1 MSMEIINQ
9 LFEAVY
15 YGADLEFKYN
25 GYYYFVN
32 SGKTTKD
39 GNGVHQIN
47 VSKSEYSFYNGTAD
61 GKSVEIFNICN
72 IDSHK
77 NTEDFF
83 NAKIFE
89 GKTLY
94 EAIDNV
100 TEINY

>member
-9 LFEAVY
+9 LFDAVY

-39 GNGVHQIN
+39 GNSVHQIN
-47 VSKSEYSFYNGTAD
+47 VSKSGYSFYNGTAD
-61 GKSVEIFNICN
+61 GNSVEIFNICN

-77 NTEDFF
+77 NTEDFLTQRF
-83 NAKIFE
+83 SKE
-89 GKTLY
+89 KLY
-94 EAIDNV
+94 MKR
-100 TEINY
+100 